1 VDSGESTRIQAKAR
15 LVLLRR
21 EIGSYI
27 VQRDKEAASYES
39 YGMSQ
44 STSNESETRIAV
56 LGMSQ

>member
-1 VDSGESTRIQAKAR
+1 MVSIMRHPD
-15 LVLLRR
+15 
-21 EIGSYI
+21 
-27 VQRDKEAASYES
+27 DMKEKRKLNRNVICHDTASYES